1 MKVGG
6 RVATLALARWGAER
20 DTAWA
25 MSEENVETVRAILDR
40 TAQGDFSR
48 WLDDVTDDFVFVT
61 SPDIPDAG
69 TYREEAAREWLT
81 AWVESFGEHTIEGSD
96 LIDAGDKVFYEIL
109 QRGNPPGGQVAVEG
123 RWWIVNTFRE
133 GKIARI
139 EAFDE
144 RADALKAAGLS
155 E

>member
-1 MKVGG
+1 
-6 RVATLALARWGAER
+6 
-20 DTAWA
+20 
-25 MSEENVETVRAILDR
+25 MSEENVEIVRAIVNR
-40 TAQGDFSR
+40 TAQGDFSS

-61 SPDIPDAG
+61 SPDLPDAG
-69 TYREEAAREWLT
+69 TYREEAAKEWLT
-81 AWVESFGEHTIEGSD
+81 AWVESFVGHRIEGSD
-96 LIDAGDKVFYEIL
+96 FIDAGDKVFYEIL
-109 QRGNPPGGQVAVEG
+109 QRGRPLGSRVAVEG

-144 RADALKAAGLS
+144 RANALEAAGLS